1 MCVCVSPHG
10 MVSVGVM
17 CPPARTCALFLYT
30 PPTALV
36 SFIPSLP
43 LSFLLLSILF
53 SSSSPSSPS
62 SSFFSSPTLPV
73 KVLYSPRPSHFHSLL
88 RSFIPW
94 YGLLRARPRV
104 QAPVSASCPA
114 SIAAV
119 RTMGRKTHPNHRPLL
134 LRSSDQ
140 GTIVEC
146 QRATA

>member
-36 SFIPSLP
+36 SFIPSL
-43 LSFLLLSILF
+43 